1 MSWSRDWRVSAR
13 IARRELRGGLAGF
26 RIFLLCLALGVGAI
40 AAVGGVRAAIEA
52 GLVREGAVLL
62 GGDGELR
69 LTYRFA
75 TPEERAGLDTAGA
88 ALSEIV
94 DFRSMAVA
102 GPPETAE
109 RAVTQVKGVDDA
121 WPLLGTPELDPPLPL
136 DQVLAGDGTL
146 PGAAMDPLLIDRL
159 GLEIGQ
165 TFRLGTQDFVLM
177 AALLREPDAVAAGFG
192 FGPRTLVATEA
203 LSDSGLLQP
212 GTLYEVR
219 YRLLAHEGQ
228 SLAELRRAA
237 LAGFD
242 GAGGRWR
249 DRSRAEPQVAMF
261 VDRLGAFLVLVGL
274 AGLAVGGVGV
284 SAAVR
289 AYLDGK
295 TPVIATLKTLGASG
309 GTIFRVYFL
318 QIAALTG
325 FGIMAGVMLG
335 AAVPPLIAPLF
346 EARVPVPFTVGLYPA
361 PLAEAA
367 LYGALTA
374 LVFTL
379 WPLARVERVRAAA
392 LYRGLGA
399 EARARPRGVWLL
411 ATLAALAALIGA
423 AVWFAAVWQMAA
435 GTALGI
441 AAALGVLMLAATG
454 LRRLSA
460 RAARARWARGRT
472 ALRLALGA
480 VGVPREGV
488 VAVVLSLGLGLTVLA
503 TVGQIDSNLRRAI
516 ATDLPERAPSYFM
529 IDIQPGQLEGVL
541 ARLREDPGVSEI
553 ETAPQLRGII
563 TAVNERPAREFGDH
577 WIFRGDRGVTYA
589 GALPPGIRIV
599 QGDWWGEDY
608 AGENLISMG
617 AQQAAETGIGLGDRI
632 TVNILGRDIT
642 GTVANLREV
651 DFRNAGIGFVLMF
664 NEAALRGAPHTHL
677 LTVHA
682 EEAAEG
688 AILRDISNAYPNVTA
703 IRIREA
709 VDRVVEALSALAA
722 ATSVAALAT
731 LATGFV
737 VLIGAAAAG
746 ERGRVFESAVLKTL
760 GAGRRQILLS
770 FALRA
775 ALMGAAAGLIAIA
788 AGGLAG
794 WVVITQVMDSRF
806 TFDPLSAVL
815 IVTGGVLATL
825 LAGLLFAL
833 RPLSARPARVLRTQ
847 EG

>member
-1 MSWSRDWRVSAR
+1 VSWGVAAR

-40 AAVGGVRAAIEA
+40 AAVGGIRAAIEA

-62 GGDGELR
+62 GGDGEVR

-75 TPEERAGLDTAGA
+75 SDEQRAGLEAAGA
-88 ALSEIV
+88 AVSELV

-109 RAVTQVKGVDDA
+109 RAVTQVKGVDAA
-121 WPLLGTPELDPPLPL
+121 WPLLGAPVLDPPMPL
-136 DQVLAGDGTL
+136 AALFAGRDGR
-146 PGAAMDPLLIDRL
+146 PGAAMDPILTDRL
-159 GLEIGQ
+159 GIAPGD
-165 TFRLGTQDFVLM
+165 TFRLGTQEFVLM
-177 AALLREPDAVAAGFG
+177 ARVLREPDNVTGGFG

-203 LSDSGLLQP
+203 LAGSGLLQP

-219 YRLLAHEGQ
+219 YRLLAREGQ

-237 LAGFD
+237 MAGFD
-242 GAGGRWR
+242 GAGARWR
-249 DRSRAEPQVAMF
+249 DRNRAEPQVAMF

-318 QIAALTG
+318 QIAALTAL
-325 FGIMAGVMLG
+325 GIGAGLAIG
-335 AAVPPLIAPLF
+335 AAVPPLLAPLF
-346 EARVPVPFTVGLYPA
+346 ESRVPVPFSVGLYPA

-399 EARARPRGVWLL
+399 EARARPRGLWLVAL
-411 ATLAALAALIGA
+411 ALALAALVGA
-423 AVWFAAVWQMAA
+423 AVWFAAVWQLALGTAA
-435 GTALGI
+435 GIAGAL
-441 AAALGVLMLAATG
+441 AVLLGAATV
-454 LRRLSA
+454 LRRLAA
-460 RAARARWARGRT
+460 RAARARLVRGHT

-480 VGVPREGV
+480 VGSPREGV

-503 TVGQIDSNLRRAI
+503 TVGQIDANLRQAI
-516 ATDLPERAPSYFM
+516 ATELPERAPSYFM
-529 IDIQPGQLEGVL
+529 IDIQPGQLDGVL
-541 ARLREDPGVSEI
+541 ARLRADPGVSQI
-553 ETAPQLRGII
+553 DTAPQLRGIV
-563 TAVNERPAREFGDH
+563 TGVNGRPAREQGDH

-589 GALPPGIRIV
+589 DALPPGIRIV
-599 QGDWWGEDY
+599 AGDWWGEGY
-608 AGENLISMG
+608 AGPNLISLG
-617 AQQAAETGIGLGDRI
+617 ADQARETGIGIGDTI

-651 DFRNAGIGFVLMF
+651 DFRTGGIGFVLMF
-664 NEAALRGAPHTHL
+664 NAAALQGAPHTHL

-682 EEAAEG
+682 EDAAEG

-709 VDRVVEALSALAA
+709 VDRVIEAMAALAA
-722 ATSVAALAT
+722 ATSAAALAT

-746 ERGRVFESAVLKTL
+746 ERGRIFESAVLKTL
-760 GAGRRQILLS
+760 GASRGRILAS
-770 FALRA
+770 FALRS
-775 ALMGAAAGLIAIA
+775 ALMGAAAGAVAIG
-788 AGGLAG
+788 AGALAS
-794 WVVITQVMDSRF
+794 WAVLTQVMDLRYAF
-806 TFDPLSAVL
+806 APLPAL
-815 IVTGGVLATL
+815 AIVAGGVLATL
-825 LAGLLFAL
+825 LAGLAFAL
-833 RPLSARPARVLRTQ
+833 RPLAARPARVLRAQ
-847 EG
+847 DG